1 MRRVLYS
8 ICIGSLAL
16 ALTAW
21 GQQANNTTTVKA
33 KAAKQGAVSAQTT
46 TSAKAGASTSGSMAG
61 TRVHQHANANVS
73 ASTRS
78 SATVSRNRMQ
88 NTSANTRS
96 RAHNTAM
103 VNRHREQNIA
113 MTERVKNKQNIN
125 VRNKT
130 NVQTKVD
137 VHDTTRFTNVTRV
150 TSNGRTFDRAVVRFD
165 DRRLNMGFHDR
176 VFFERN
182 FSEVVFINGCS
193 FFLDDGIFWPAFIIG
208 ESCVHPRN
216 VVFVAVD

>member
-1 MRRVLYS
+1 MQRILYS

-21 GQQANNTTTVKA
+21 GQQANDTTTVKA
-33 KAAKQGAVSAQTT
+33 KATKQGAVSAQTT
-46 TSAKAGASTSGSMAG
+46 TSAKTGARTSGNVAG
-61 TRVHQHANANVS
+61 TRVHQHANVS
-73 ASTRS
+73 ANTRS
-78 SATVSRNRMQ
+78 SATVNRNRMR
-88 NTSANTRS
+88 NTSVNTRS

-103 VNRHREQNIA
+103 VNRHRERNMA
-113 MTERVKNKQNIN
+113 MTERVKTQENVN

-130 NVQTKVD
+130 NVQANVNVND
-137 VHDTTRFTNVTRV
+137 RTRFRNVTRV

-193 FFLDDGIFWPAFIIG
+193 FFLDEGIFWPAFITG
-208 ESCVHPRN
+208 ENCVHPRN

>member
-1 MRRVLYS
+1 MQRILYS

-21 GQQANNTTTVKA
+21 GQQANDTTTVKA
-33 KAAKQGAVSAQTT
+33 KATKQGAVSAQTT
-46 TSAKAGASTSGSMAG
+46 TSAKTGARTSGNVAG
-61 TRVHQHANANVS
+61 TRVHQHANVS
-73 ASTRS
+73 ANTRS
-78 SATVSRNRMQ
+78 SATVNRNRMR
-88 NTSANTRS
+88 NTSVNTRS

-103 VNRHREQNIA
+103 VNRHRERNMA
-113 MTERVKNKQNIN
+113 MTERVKTQENVN

-130 NVQTKVD
+130 NVQANVNVND
-137 VHDTTRFTNVTRV
+137 RTRFRNVTRV

-182 FSEVVFINGCS
+182 FSEVVSINGCS
-193 FFLDDGIFWPAFIIG
+193 FFLDEGIFWPAFITG
-208 ESCVHPRN
+208 ENCVHPRN

>member
-1 MRRVLYS
+1 MKRVVHS

-33 KAAKQGAVSAQTT
+33 KAAKQGAVTAQTT
-46 TSAKAGASTSGSMAG
+46 TSAKTGSRMSGGMAG
-61 TRVHQHANANVS
+61 TRFHQRANVS
-73 ASTRS
+73 ARTSS
-78 SATVSRNRMQ
+78 SAMMDRNQMR
-88 NTSANTRS
+88 NTSANARVRARNATMTNRS
-96 RAHNTAM
+96 RE
-103 VNRHREQNIA
+103 RNIA
-113 MTERVKNKQNIN
+113 MTERVRNQENVN

-130 NVQTKVD
+130 NVRVNVND
-137 VHDTTRFTNVTRV
+137 RTRFTNVTRI
-150 TSNGRTFDRAVVRFD
+150 TSNGRMFDRAVFRDRD
-165 DRRLNMGFHDR
+165 DRRFHLGFHDR
-176 VFFERN
+176 AFFVNN

-208 ESCVHPRN
+208 ENCVHPRN

>member
-1 MRRVLYS
+1 MQRILYS

-21 GQQANNTTTVKA
+21 GQQANDTTTVKA
-33 KAAKQGAVSAQTT
+33 KATKQGAVSAQTT
-46 TSAKAGASTSGSMAG
+46 TSAKTGARTSGNVAG
-61 TRVHQHANANVS
+61 TRVHQHANVS
-73 ASTRS
+73 ANTRS
-78 SATVSRNRMQ
+78 SATVNRNRMR
-88 NTSANTRS
+88 NTSVNTRS

-182 FSEVVFINGCS
+182 FSEVVSINGCS
-193 FFLDDGIFWPAFIIG
+193 FFLDEGIFWPAFITG
-208 ESCVHPRN
+208 ENCVHPRN

>member
-1 MRRVLYS
+1 MQRVLYS

-21 GQQANNTTTVKA
+21 GQQANESTTVKA

-46 TSAKAGASTSGSMAG
+46 TSAKTGTKTSDSMAG
-61 TRVHQHANANVS
+61 TRSHQRANVSAS

-78 SATVSRNRMQ
+78 SATVNRSRMH

-103 VNRHREQNIA
+103 TNRTRERNIA
-113 MTERVKNKQNIN
+113 MTERVKTQGNVN
-125 VRNKT
+125 VRSKT
-130 NVQTKVD
+130 NVAVNVND
-137 VHDTTRFTNVTRV
+137 RTRFTNVTRI
-150 TSNGRTFDRAVVRFD
+150 TSSGRTFDRAVFVNTS
-165 DRRLNMGFHDR
+165 DRRLHMGFHDR

-182 FSEVVFINGCS
+182 FSEVVSINGCS
-193 FFLDDGIFWPAFIIG
+193 FFLDEGIFWPAFITG
-208 ESCVHPRN
+208 ENCVHPRN